1 MCQEYC
7 EKSIGGGYSIPHF
20 GATSILW
27 GEAEKSK
34 RRKVFHVRWKKK
46 REKRERKERPL
57 RQQTLKRRLDA
68 SRTASAYTTLECVG
82 EKEASHIRL
91 QPKTQA
97 RAQEYLH
104 SYVSSRMWEEFAV
117 CFLAD
122 FLGAFQVSTWREDD
136 FLRPSRR
143 FLGTPLW
150 GIITGSALLFIRLR

>member
-1 MCQEYC
+1 MCQEYY
-7 EKSIGGGYSIPHF
+7 EKSRGGGRIFNSP
-20 GATSILW
+20 LW
-27 GEAEKSK
+27 SPLNSWRGGREIEEKKCSMWSGRKNEKRGREKSA
-34 RRKVFHVRWKKK
+34 
-46 REKRERKERPL
+46 L
-57 RQQTLKRRLDA
+57 LDSILKRRLDA
-68 SRTASAYTTLECVG
+68 SRTASAYSNFWSVG

-91 QPKTQA
+91 LLKTQA

-122 FLGAFQVSTWREDD
+122 FLGAFQVSAWRKDD

-150 GIITGSALLFIRLR
+150 RIITGSALHTFLR